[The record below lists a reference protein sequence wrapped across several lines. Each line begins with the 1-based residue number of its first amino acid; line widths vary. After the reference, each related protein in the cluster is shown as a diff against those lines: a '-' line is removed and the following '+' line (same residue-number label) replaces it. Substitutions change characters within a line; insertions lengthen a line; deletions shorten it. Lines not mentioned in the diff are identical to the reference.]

1 MEINKH
7 TQDIKK
13 EMGEN
18 KETNQT
24 NEIKEEKKEKESFL
38 RRLYNEFKIGFKKN
52 YKILILITIVAL
64 IIIYLNIPQKL
75 YNNIMIGGD
84 NGNGQGDSGGKGNKN
99 GNEGGE
105 KKKKSFMSKFSPLSG
120 GINIMYWVA
129 QNIILFYLFLIFLV
143 LIPSVPIVLYIT
155 IFYFIMSGL
164 LGRITNV

>member
-1 MEINKH
+1 MEIKKH

-13 EMGEN
+13 ESEQN
-18 KETNQT
+18 KESNPTK
-24 NEIKEEKKEKESFL
+24 EIKDDKRGKESFL
-38 RRLYNEFKIGFKKN
+38 RKLYNDFKIGVKKN

-75 YNNIMIGGD
+75 YNNVMIGGD
-84 NGNGQGDSGGKGNKN
+84 NGNGEGRGNKN
-99 GNEGGE
+99 GNEGND

-155 IFYFIMSGL
+155 LFYFIMSGL
-164 LGRITNV
+164 LGRITDV